1 MTLKPQLIK
10 PLLVCIVVSVF
21 FLNVAYA
28 QSVVSVEQSAP
39 VKTKAK
45 KKTLKAKSRHQVSSI
60 KFLPGSQ
67 ETTKERSTRLL
78 RECKG
83 AVNAGACEGYTR

>member
-1 MTLKPQLIK
+1 MKISFVRSVMACGVLVAVLIG
-10 PLLVCIVVSVF
+10 S
-21 FLNVAYA
+21 AEA
-28 QSVVSVEQSAP
+28 QSATAADPSEP
-39 VKTKAK
+39 VKTKPKAK
-45 KKTLKAKSRHQVSSI
+45 KKATKTAATGKRGNA

-67 ETTKERSTRLL
+67 ETPGQRSARLK